1 MITKHPYIWLSAAL
15 LAFTAQPLTAASALE
30 KNLPL
35 LQKTHRTAAENQQV
49 LTVLRTAKDPDT
61 VFAAGASLV
70 KTPPAKA
77 QEPALFNL
85 VLRSDD
91 PLKQTFAAVIITSM
105 GGTYEELFPILE
117 QALTGKDP
125 ALRAY
130 AAGACAF
137 IRPQDDANASEVV
150 RLYIFDPAFARRA
163 MNQIAADSAQQT
175 KFLKTAASSADAQ
188 QRAAAAAWLG
198 TLHTP
203 QAVKQLLKMAKTEK
217 DAQAS
222 AQIAT
227 ALAKNREATLDSAAK
242 ELRRDYNTPQ
252 AATFALA
259 LGFMT
264 GNAAD
269 ALRRGLADKN
279 ENVRINSARAAAYMA
294 GVLSNPDAFA
304 YSSDR
309 AFDVGLL
316 KSLIPALTL
325 RAKTGS
331 DAEKIHAE
339 NALRQIEKL
348 ME

>member
-1 MITKHPYIWLSAAL
+1 MTKQTNVLLLTAL
-15 LAFTAQPLTAASALE
+15 LALTAQPLSAATALE
-30 KNLPL
+30 TALPL
-35 LQKTHRTAAENQQV
+35 LQKNRRTAAENQQV
-49 LTVLRTAKDPDT
+49 LTVFRTAKDPDT

-77 QEPALFNL
+77 QEPALLNL
-85 VLRSDD
+85 VMRSDD
-91 PLKQTFAAVIITSM
+91 PLKQTFAAVILTSM
-105 GGTYEELFPILE
+105 GQAYDELSPILQE
-117 QALTGKDP
+117 ALTGKDP

-130 AAGACAF
+130 AAGGYAF
-137 IRPQDDANASEVV
+137 INPQDDTHASETV
-150 RLYIFDPAFARRA
+150 RLYIFDPAFAQRA
-163 MNQIAADSAQQT
+163 MNQLATDAKQQA
-175 KFLKTAASSADAQ
+175 KFLKTASTAEDAQ
-188 QRAAAAAWLG
+188 LRAAAAAWLG
-198 TLHTP
+198 TLHT
-203 QAVKQLLKMAKTEK
+203 QDAAKQLLKMAKTEK
-217 DAQAS
+217 DPQVAT
-222 AQIAT
+222 QIAT
-227 ALAKNREATLDSAAK
+227 GLAKNREATLDDAVK
-242 ELRRDYNTPQ
+242 ELRRNYNTPQ
-252 AATFALA
+252 AATYALA

-264 GNAAD
+264 GNAVD

-294 GVLSNPDAFA
+294 GVLSNPDAFT

-309 AFDVGLL
+309 TFDIGLL

>member
-1 MITKHPYIWLSAAL
+1 MTKQTNFLL
-15 LAFTAQPLTAASALE
+15 LAVLLWAAAAPATAATPLQRA
-30 KNLPL
+30 LPL
-35 LQKTHRTAAENQQV
+35 LQKNHRSAEETQQV
-49 LTVLRTAKDPDT
+49 LNVFRTAKDPDT

-70 KTPPAKA
+70 KTPPAKT

-85 VLRSDD
+85 LLRQGE
-91 PLKQTFAAVIITSM
+91 PLKQTFAAVILTAM
-105 GGTYEELFPILE
+105 GRESEEFSPFLQE
-117 QALTGKDP
+117 ALTGKDP

-130 AAGACAF
+130 AAGAEAF
-137 IRPQDDANASEVV
+137 IRPQNAANAPEIV
-150 RLYIFDPAFARRA
+150 RLYIFDPAFAQRA
-163 MNQIAADSAQQT
+163 MNQIAQNAKKQL
-175 KFLKTAASSADAQ
+175 KFLREAAAQDAQ
-188 QRAAAAAWLG
+188 TRAAAAAWLG
-198 TLHTP
+198 TLHSQDAT
-203 QAVKQLLKMAKTEK
+203 KQLLKMAKTEK
-217 DAQAS
+217 DSQAA

-227 ALAKNREATLDSAAK
+227 GLAKNRELTMAAAVK
-242 ELRRDYNTPQ
+242 ELRRDYNAPQ
-252 AATFALA
+252 AATYALA

-264 GNAAD
+264 GNAVEP
-269 ALRRGLADKN
+269 LRRGLADKN

-294 GVLSNPDAFA
+294 GVLANPDAFA

-331 DAEKIHAE
+331 GAEKLHAE

>member
-1 MITKHPYIWLSAAL
+1 MTKQTNVWLAAIL
-15 LAFTAQPLTAASALE
+15 LALTAQPLTAATALE

-49 LTVLRTAKDPDT
+49 LTVFRTAKDPDT

-70 KTPPAKA
+70 KTPPAKV
-77 QEPALFNL
+77 QEAALFNL

-105 GGTYEELFPILE
+105 GHPYGELSPILQE
-117 QALTGKDP
+117 ALTGKDP

-130 AAGACAF
+130 AAGGQAF
-137 IRPQDDANASEVV
+137 INPQDDSHASEIV
-150 RLYIFDPAFARRA
+150 RLYIFDPAFAQRA
-163 MNQIAADSAQQT
+163 MNQIAQDSAQQT
-175 KFLKTAASSADAQ
+175 KFLKTASAAQDAQ
-188 QRAAAAAWLG
+188 LRAAAAAWLG
-198 TLHTP
+198 ALHT
-203 QAVKQLLKMAKTEK
+203 QDAAKQLLKMAKTEK
-217 DAQAS
+217 DSQVTV
-222 AQIAT
+222 QIAT
-227 ALAKNREATLDSAAK
+227 GLAKNREATLDAAVK
-242 ELRRDYNTPQ
+242 ELRRNYNTPQ
-252 AATFALA
+252 SATYALA

-264 GNAAD
+264 GNAVN
-269 ALRRGLADKN
+269 ALRQGLADKS

-309 AFDVGLL
+309 TFDISLL

-331 DAEKIHAE
+331 AAEKTHAE